1 MDNGVSNGGGSF
13 KVMNGPDAAEVT
25 NVYKTGVGEV
35 GDVIRIAVRSMPH
48 SDR

>member
-25 NVYKTGVGEV
+25 NVHEAGAQNAGGGWRYG
-35 GDVIRIAVRSMPH
+35 
-48 SDR
+48 